1 MLVRMQL
8 APLPLI
14 CGLSLVVG
22 AVAGGDGPKPLGDR
36 PTTIAEFMDVRTRPI
51 VIAHRGFSAEA
62 PENTL
67 VAVRAAIAAGA
78 DMVEVDVT
86 LTADGEVVVI
96 HDDTLDRTTDGSGP
110 VADHTLEQLLRLD
123 AGSWF
128 ARRFRGERIPTLAQ
142 VLDEV
147 RGRILINVEI
157 KPEAVGEE
165 VEGGIAERVVK
176 LIEERD
182 MRNQVIVSSFE
193 PRALQQI
200 DEIDPEIATAS
211 LYNEELH
218 RDMDPLAIVGAVG
231 DAGHRRTVPPE
242 PGPGRG
248 LHRQPCQG
256 DAAADPDGRGRDL
269 HRPARSP
276 HRGAAGGARSDTGPL
291 ELPADAGI
299 TRVPPLHSTHRGA
312 LLVIDHRP
320 RPILDAG
327 CWIPLPPNG
336 KKQGTGSKDQPP
348 PA

>member
-1 MLVRMQL
+1 MQL

-231 DAGHRRTVPPE
+231 ART
-242 PGPGRG
+242 
-248 LHRQPCQG
+248 LN
-256 DAAADPDGRGRDL
+256 L
-269 HRPARSP
+269 
-276 HRGAAGGARSDTGPL
+276 
-291 ELPADAGI
+291 
-299 TRVPPLHSTHRGA
+299 
-312 LLVIDHRP
+312 
-320 RPILDAG
+320 
-327 CWIPLPPNG
+327 
-336 KKQGTGSKDQPP
+336 SKDQVTPAIVERCRQNQVQVGVYTANRAREMRRLIRMDVDAIFTDRPDRLIEVLREELGPTQDRWSYPP
-348 PA
+348 TLE

>member
-1 MLVRMQL
+1 
-8 APLPLI
+8 LI

-231 DAGHRRTVPPE
+231 ART
-242 PGPGRG
+242 
-248 LHRQPCQG
+248 LN
-256 DAAADPDGRGRDL
+256 L
-269 HRPARSP
+269 
-276 HRGAAGGARSDTGPL
+276 
-291 ELPADAGI
+291 
-299 TRVPPLHSTHRGA
+299 
-312 LLVIDHRP
+312 
-320 RPILDAG
+320 
-327 CWIPLPPNG
+327 
-336 KKQGTGSKDQPP
+336 SKDQVTPAIVERCRQNQVQVGVYTANRAREMRRLIRMDVDAIFTDRPDRLIEVLREELGPTQDRWSYPP
-348 PA
+348 TLE